1 MYSTSFYRATGTPA
15 SNATTNKV
23 IEKFNAL
30 REPTAVP
37 VPFKSRYELIA
48 EFSYDIKEFQIMDT
62 KYGECLV
69 VELYEPTHFPNVS
82 TNECFK
88 VFLPKRFKL
97 AFASPSEIEALNKEH
112 NLKIRFGNLHDRS
125 TFYCHLVTDDGRN

>member
-1 MYSTSFYRATGTPA
+1 MYSTSFYKAPGTPVCN
-15 SNATTNKV
+15 SATNFV
-23 IEKFNAL
+23 IENFNAL
-30 REPTAVP
+30 RDPAPVG
-37 VPFKSRYELIA
+37 VPFKSRYELMS

-69 VELYEPTHFPNVS
+69 VELYEPTHFLNAS
-82 TNECFK
+82 TSDSFK

-97 AFASPSEIEALNKEH
+97 AFNSPSEIEALNREQ

-125 TFYCHLVTDDGRN
+125 TFYCHLVSKDAHH